1 MALQCTEYLHLCG
14 DIKDILSYVRMY
26 FKLMNQ
32 VNIFFLKSQA
42 ITSVPPLLKN
52 QCGIWLDVSK
62 LKPLISP
69 VCHLQI
75 KVVLQPEI
83 V

>member
-14 DIKDILSYVRMY
+14 DTKNILSYIRMY
-26 FKLMNQ
+26 FKLMDQ

-42 ITSVPPLLKN
+42 STSILPLLKN
-52 QCGIWLDVSK
+52 QCGTRLHVSE
-62 LKPLISP
+62 LKPLISA

-75 KVVLQPEI
+75 EVVLQPEI
-83 V
+83 A